1 MPKTIS
7 KQAAFDELKKRYAK
21 AENLLN
27 DDAKVE
33 TFLTKLERKIKWIP
47 FISKEL
53 KSVPTLIGMLRSYW
67 KKDYTKVP
75 FKTMVAIVSALLYFL
90 SPLDVVPDWIPILG
104 QLDDAL
110 VIGTCWKL
118 VNDDIDAYRKWKAK
132 QGKAKH

>member
-118 VNDDIDAYRKWKAK
+118 VSDDIEAYRKWKAK

>member
-33 TFLTKLERKIKWIP
+33 TFLTKLERKIKWLP

-53 KSVPTLIGMLRSYW
+53 KSVPILIGMLRSYW